1 MRNQRALGHRHLR
14 RGLGGED
21 LWSIPVTA
29 RSARPRSVSKVI
41 TQAQPTPCRRG
52 EPSKRSLLPSAAPR
66 LWEKGV
72 HTHAHPRLIELDCS

>member
-1 MRNQRALGHRHLR
+1 MRNQRALDHRHLR

-52 EPSKRSLLPSAAPR
+52 EPSKRSLLRRQR
-66 LWEKGV
+66 LVRGKKV
-72 HTHAHPRLIELDCS
+72 CTLMLIPD

>member
-52 EPSKRSLLPSAAPR
+52 EPSKRSFRRQR
-66 LWEKGV
+66 LVRGKKV
-72 HTHAHPRLIELDCS
+72 CTPMLIPD

>member
-52 EPSKRSLLPSAAPR
+52 EPSKRSLLRRQR
-66 LWEKGV
+66 LVRGKKV
-72 HTHAHPRLIELDCS
+72 CTLMLIPD